1 MMSDMIRR
9 IYEGS
14 DPAVDKIAEPREEV
28 HRLTGLVA
36 DVEEKLRGTL
46 TAEQAAMLLEFEE
59 YDTELQDISQYDRY
73 RRGFLDGAQLMLN
86 IFLAEHLVGECGS
99 DEDGEDDPASD

>member
-1 MMSDMIRR
+1 MTDMIRKF
-9 IYEGS
+9 YEGG
-14 DPAVDKIAEPREEV
+14 DAAADKIAEPREEV

-36 DVEEKLRGTL
+36 DMEEKLRGTL
-46 TAEQAAMLLEFEE
+46 TAEQAAMLLEFED

-86 IFLAEHLVGECGS
+86 IFLPDHVVRGCGS
-99 DEDGEDDPASD
+99 DEEGEDGPAPD